1 MTTLEA
7 LERLE
12 AAGFSREQAAAI
24 IAGIDL
30 KHAQLA
36 KKNDLALLKWMLGF
50 NLSLTAVIL
59 LELL

>member
-1 MTTLEA
+1 MTILEA

-36 KKNDLALLKWMLGF
+36 KKNDLMLLKWMMGF
-50 NLSLTAVIL
+50 NLSPTATIL
-59 LELL
+59 FKLL